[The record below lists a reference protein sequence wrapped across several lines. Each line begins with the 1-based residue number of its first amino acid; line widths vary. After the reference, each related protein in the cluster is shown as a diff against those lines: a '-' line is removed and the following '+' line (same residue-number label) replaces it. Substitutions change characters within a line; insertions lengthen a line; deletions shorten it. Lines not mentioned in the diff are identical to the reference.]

1 MKKSL
6 CSFIAVA
13 IGFIH
18 PALHATDYT
27 DRAMKAVKV
36 GDWNIVEFAA
46 DKQIIY
52 KVATE
57 ALNQNLKETYL
68 SFYLT
73 TAGKCKPSPA
83 EMSMFLGGYNDNL
96 ANGHV
101 PFSYKIPGQKEE
113 TEVVETKMLQGEEF
127 AFFKFQKLSLSKLM
141 NSGSRG
147 NLAIWV
153 PASGDGEVRGSSNMY
168 FSLNGLSQAYSA
180 AKGICSDNL

>member
-6 CSFIAVA
+6 CSLIAVA
-13 IGFIH
+13 IGLI
-18 PALHATDYT
+18 PPVLHATDYT
-27 DRAMKAVKV
+27 DRAMKAFKI

-73 TAGKCKPSPA
+73 TSEKCKPSLA
-83 EMSMFLGGYNDNL
+83 EMSMLMGGYSENL

-101 PFSYKIPGQKEE
+101 PLSYKIPGQKED
-113 TEVVETKMLQGEEF
+113 TEAVETKMLQGEEF
-127 AFFKFQKLSLSKLM
+127 AFFKFQKLSLNKLV

-153 PASGDGEVRGSSNMY
+153 PASGNGEVRGSSNMY

-180 AKGICSDNL
+180 AKSLCSDNL